1 MTTIPQVPHA
11 LSAPV
16 GSGQPNTLEDMR
28 AVRQYLNAFL
38 ARGYLVPYAAI
49 AEEGGWD
56 SQVAAALQ
64 AIEDRYFYGEADP
77 NNKLENGDT
86 LFNFLTQAEAATL
99 NLGRT
104 LSAEVYTL
112 ASLMVPGGVD
122 YCKRTTVKEKSL
134 VNGKTVETK
143 TIRKELVNGNIRMY
157 LPDIM
162 LALTRRGLN
171 NTDMLMM
178 ALGTIR
184 AETAS
189 FRPIDEGISK
199 YNTTP
204 VGTPGRFAFDKY
216 EPGTGPG
223 TRVGNDE
230 SGDGALFKGRGFV
243 QLTGRDNY
251 TRIGGQ
257 IGVDLV
263 ANPDQANDPVVAA
276 ATLAQFLKN
285 VERQVIKFLAE
296 NNLRAA
302 RRSVNGGSHGLKEF
316 EDAFA
321 AGRKY
326 LGIVV
331 LPKAKASARVKTKS
345 KAKSSVAAK
354 KK

>member
-1 MTTIPQVPHA
+1 MSTIPTTNT
-11 LSAPV
+11 LTSPV
-16 GSGQPNTLEDMR
+16 GPGQANTPEDMR
-28 AVRQYLNAFL
+28 LVRRYLNAFI
-38 ARGYLVPYAAI
+38 ARGYLVPFAPV
-49 AEEGGWD
+49 AEEGSWD

-64 AIEDRYFYGEADP
+64 AVEDRYFYGEADP
-77 NNKLENGDT
+77 NNKIENGDT
-86 LFNFLTQAEAATL
+86 LFNFLTQAESATL

-104 LSAEVYTL
+104 LSGEVYTL

-122 YCKRTTVKEKSL
+122 YYKRTTVKEKSV

-143 TIRKELVNGNIRMY
+143 TIHKELVNGNIRTY

-184 AETAS
+184 AETSS
-189 FRPIDEGISK
+189 FRPIDEGVST

-204 VGTPGRFAFDKY
+204 VGTPGRFLFDKY
-216 EPGTGPG
+216 ERGTGPG
-223 TRVGNDE
+223 DRVRNTE
-230 SGDGALFKGRGFV
+230 PGDGALFKGRGFV
-243 QLTGRDNY
+243 QLTGRYNY
-251 TRIGGQ
+251 TNIGKQ

-263 ANPDQANDPVVAA
+263 ANPDLANDPVVAA
-276 ATLAQFLKN
+276 ATLAQYLKN
-285 VERQVIKFLAE
+285 VEREVVKFLAVD
-296 NNLRAA
+296 NLRGA

-326 LGIVV
+326 LGITL
-331 LPKAKASARVKTKS
+331 LPKAKSTAKAATKGRH
-345 KAKSSVAAK
+345 KSSNPIK

>member
-1 MTTIPQVPHA
+1 
-11 LSAPV
+11 
-16 GSGQPNTLEDMR
+16 MR
-28 AVRQYLNAFL
+28 LVRRYLNAFI
-38 ARGYLVPYAAI
+38 ARGYLVPFAPV
-49 AEEGGWD
+49 AEEGSWD

-64 AIEDRYFYGEADP
+64 AVEDRYFYGEADP
-77 NNKLENGDT
+77 NNKIENGDT
-86 LFNFLTQAEAATL
+86 LFNFLTQAESATL

-104 LSAEVYTL
+104 LSGEVYTL

-122 YCKRTTVKEKSL
+122 YYKRTTVKEKSV

-143 TIRKELVNGNIRMY
+143 TIHKELVNGNIRTY

-184 AETAS
+184 AETSS
-189 FRPIDEGISK
+189 FRPIDEGVSK

-204 VGTPGRFAFDKY
+204 VGTPGRVLFDKY
-216 EPGTGPG
+216 EPS
-223 TRVGNDE
+223 TRLGKKSLGNTLA
-230 SGDGALFKGRGFV
+230 GDGALFKGRGFV
-243 QLTGRDNY
+243 QLTGRSNY
-251 TRIGGQ
+251 TEIGRQ

-263 ANPDQANDPVVAA
+263 ADPDSANDPVVAS
-276 ATLAQFLKN
+276 ATLAQYLKN
-285 VERQVIKFLAE
+285 KEREIVKFLAGDD
-296 NNLRAA
+296 LRAA
-302 RRSVNGGSHGLKEF
+302 RKSVNGGSHGLKEF

-326 LGIVV
+326 LGVTV
-331 LPKAKASARVKTKS
+331 LPKAKAAAKTSTKGKTKS
-345 KAKSSVAAK
+345 LSPIK